1 MVSLTTAVKQLA
13 AKKQEISKIRRS
25 SEKEFQKAKSVS
37 RKYTSSLNSLQ
48 KRVVTSRQQIDEIT
62 QLLNQ
67 KMSQLE
73 SIQRLK
79 KSAQDRLGTEI
90 QNKEQLENEVGFSN
104 TDDEKQNILSRISVV
119 NGVIDDIKN
128 EIKQR
133 TPMEKKLTQI
143 IDEIN
148 NSKSKI
154 SNTVK
159 KNLESKPTLV
169 NLVKTTTT
177 KLEKT
182 AKKYQS
188 SKSLEDSA
196 KTKLNKVTSDLSK
209 LLKKRAKVKAKA
221 KARAEAR
228 KAKAKP
234 RKAKAKP
241 RKAKAK
247 PRKEYSGFGQII
259 GMIRNFLFE
268 RDVKR
273 PMPKSD
279 KAVLEKARRINEENE
294 HERKVARA
302 KHDIKMNNRYKG
314 IDDNYDEDG
323 EALIG

>member
-1 MVSLTTAVKQLA
+1 MVSLTSAAKQLT
-13 AKKQEISKIRRS
+13 AKKQEISKIRRF

-37 RKYTSSLNSLQ
+37 RKYTSSLNSLER
-48 KRVVTSRQQIDEIT
+48 RVVTSRQQIEDIT
-62 QLLNQ
+62 QTLNQ

-79 KSAQDRLGTEI
+79 KSAQERLSTEI

-154 SNTVK
+154 SSTVK
-159 KNLESKPTLV
+159 KNLESKATLV

-196 KTKLNKVTSDLSK
+196 KTKLNKITSDLSK
-209 LLKKRAKVKAKA
+209 LLKKRAKAKA
-221 KARAEAR
+221 KAEARAKAR

-234 RKAKAKP
+234 KARKAKA
-241 RKAKAK
+241 RKKT
-247 PRKEYSGFGQII
+247 
-259 GMIRNFLFE
+259 
-268 RDVKR
+268 
-273 PMPKSD
+273 
-279 KAVLEKARRINEENE
+279 RR
-294 HERKVARA
+294 
-302 KHDIKMNNRYKG
+302 
-314 IDDNYDEDG
+314 
-323 EALIG
+323 

>member
-25 SEKEFQKAKSVS
+25 SEKEFQKAKAVS

-79 KSAQDRLGTEI
+79 KSAQDRLDTEI

-159 KNLESKPTLV
+159 KKF
-169 NLVKTTTT
+169 
-177 KLEKT
+177 
-182 AKKYQS
+182 
-188 SKSLEDSA
+188 
-196 KTKLNKVTSDLSK
+196 
-209 LLKKRAKVKAKA
+209 RVKA
-221 KARAEAR
+221 
-228 KAKAKP
+228 
-234 RKAKAKP
+234 
-241 RKAKAK
+241 
-247 PRKEYSGFGQII
+247 YTG
-259 GMIRNFLFE
+259 
-268 RDVKR
+268 
-273 PMPKSD
+273 
-279 KAVLEKARRINEENE
+279 
-294 HERKVARA
+294 
-302 KHDIKMNNRYKG
+302 
-314 IDDNYDEDG
+314 
-323 EALIG
+323 

>member
-221 KARAEAR
+221 KARPEAR
-228 KAKAKP
+228 KAKARAEARAKS

-241 RKAKAK
+241 KAKSRKAKAK
-247 PRKEYSGFGQII
+247 SRK
-259 GMIRNFLFE
+259 
-268 RDVKR
+268 KT
-273 PMPKSD
+273 
-279 KAVLEKARRINEENE
+279 RR
-294 HERKVARA
+294 
-302 KHDIKMNNRYKG
+302 
-314 IDDNYDEDG
+314 
-323 EALIG
+323 

>member
-1 MVSLTTAVKQLA
+1 MVSLTSAAKQLT
-13 AKKQEISKIRRS
+13 AKKQEISKIRRF

-37 RKYTSSLNSLQ
+37 RKYTSSLNSLER
-48 KRVVTSRQQIDEIT
+48 RVVTSRQQIEDIT

-79 KSAQDRLGTEI
+79 KSAEERLSTEI

-143 IDEIN
+143 IEEIN

-154 SNTVK
+154 SSTIK

-196 KTKLNKVTSDLSK
+196 KTKLNKITSDLSK
-209 LLKKRAKVKAKA
+209 LLKKRAKAKAKAEARAKARKA

-228 KAKAKP
+228 AKA

-241 RKAKAK
+241 KTKKAKAK
-247 PRKEYSGFGQII
+247 PKTKKAKAKPKTKKAKAKPKTRK
-259 GMIRNFLFE
+259 
-268 RDVKR
+268 KT
-273 PMPKSD
+273 
-279 KAVLEKARRINEENE
+279 RR
-294 HERKVARA
+294 
-302 KHDIKMNNRYKG
+302 
-314 IDDNYDEDG
+314 
-323 EALIG
+323 

>member
-25 SEKEFQKAKSVS
+25 SEKEFQKAKAVS

-104 TDDEKQNILSRISVV
+104 TDDEKQNILSRISIV

-148 NSKSKI
+148 SSKSKI

-159 KNLESKPTLV
+159 KL
-169 NLVKTTTT
+169 
-177 KLEKT
+177 
-182 AKKYQS
+182 
-188 SKSLEDSA
+188 SL
-196 KTKLNKVTSDLSK
+196 
-209 LLKKRAKVKAKA
+209 
-221 KARAEAR
+221 
-228 KAKAKP
+228 
-234 RKAKAKP
+234 
-241 RKAKAK
+241 
-247 PRKEYSGFGQII
+247 IHI
-259 GMIRNFLFE
+259 
-268 RDVKR
+268 
-273 PMPKSD
+273 
-279 KAVLEKARRINEENE
+279 
-294 HERKVARA
+294 
-302 KHDIKMNNRYKG
+302 
-314 IDDNYDEDG
+314 
-323 EALIG
+323 

>member
-25 SEKEFQKAKSVS
+25 SEKEFQKAKAVS

-188 SKSLEDSA
+188 SKSLEASA
-196 KTKLNKVTSDLSK
+196 KTKLSKVTSDLSK
-209 LLKKRAKVKAKA
+209 LLKKRAKA
-221 KARAEAR
+221 KARAEARAKTRKAKAKPKTRKAKAKPKTR

-234 RKAKAKP
+234 RKKT
-241 RKAKAK
+241 
-247 PRKEYSGFGQII
+247 
-259 GMIRNFLFE
+259 
-268 RDVKR
+268 
-273 PMPKSD
+273 
-279 KAVLEKARRINEENE
+279 RR
-294 HERKVARA
+294 
-302 KHDIKMNNRYKG
+302 
-314 IDDNYDEDG
+314 
-323 EALIG
+323 

>member
-1 MVSLTTAVKQLA
+1 MVSLTSAAKQLA

-25 SEKEFQKAKSVS
+25 SEKEFQKAKAVS

-48 KRVVTSRQQIDEIT
+48 RRVVTSRQQIEDIT

-67 KMSQLE
+67 KMAQLE

-79 KSAQDRLGTEI
+79 KSAQERLDTEI

-148 NSKSKI
+148 SSKSKI

-188 SKSLEDSA
+188 SKSLEVSA
-196 KTKLNKVTSDLSK
+196 KTKLGKVTSDLSK
-209 LLKKRAKVKAKA
+209 LLKKRAKA
-221 KARAEAR
+221 KARAEARAKTRKAKAKPKTRKAKAKPKTRKAKAKPKTR

-234 RKAKAKP
+234 RKKT
-241 RKAKAK
+241 
-247 PRKEYSGFGQII
+247 
-259 GMIRNFLFE
+259 
-268 RDVKR
+268 
-273 PMPKSD
+273 
-279 KAVLEKARRINEENE
+279 RR
-294 HERKVARA
+294 
-302 KHDIKMNNRYKG
+302 
-314 IDDNYDEDG
+314 
-323 EALIG
+323 

>member
-1 MVSLTTAVKQLA
+1 MP
-13 AKKQEISKIRRS
+13 SKIKLDEVS
-25 SEKEFQKAKSVS
+25 NTLEHSLAQK
-37 RKYTSSLNSLQ
+37 
-48 KRVVTSRQQIDEIT
+48 
-62 QLLNQ
+62 
-67 KMSQLE
+67 E

-154 SNTVK
+154 SSTVK

-182 AKKYQS
+182 AKKYES
-188 SKSLEDSA
+188 SKSLED
-196 KTKLNKVTSDLSK
+196 
-209 LLKKRAKVKAKA
+209 
-221 KARAEAR
+221 
-228 KAKAKP
+228 
-234 RKAKAKP
+234 
-241 RKAKAK
+241 
-247 PRKEYSGFGQII
+247 
-259 GMIRNFLFE
+259 
-268 RDVKR
+268 
-273 PMPKSD
+273 
-279 KAVLEKARRINEENE
+279 
-294 HERKVARA
+294 
-302 KHDIKMNNRYKG
+302 
-314 IDDNYDEDG
+314 
-323 EALIG
+323 

>member
-73 SIQRLK
+73 SVQRLK

-228 KAKAKP
+228 KAKARAEARAKSRKAKAKP
-234 RKAKAKP
+234 KAKSRKAKAKPKAKSRKAKAKP
-241 RKAKAK
+241 RKKT
-247 PRKEYSGFGQII
+247 
-259 GMIRNFLFE
+259 
-268 RDVKR
+268 
-273 PMPKSD
+273 
-279 KAVLEKARRINEENE
+279 RR
-294 HERKVARA
+294 
-302 KHDIKMNNRYKG
+302 
-314 IDDNYDEDG
+314 
-323 EALIG
+323 

>member
-1 MVSLTTAVKQLA
+1 MVSLTSAAKQLT
-13 AKKQEISKIRRS
+13 AKKQEIGKIRRF
-25 SEKEFQKAKSVS
+25 SEKEFQKAKSAS
-37 RKYTSSLNSLQ
+37 RKYTSSLNSLER
-48 KRVVTSRQQIDEIT
+48 RVVTSRQQIEDIT

-79 KSAQDRLGTEI
+79 KSAEERLSTEI

-154 SNTVK
+154 SSTVK

-196 KTKLNKVTSDLSK
+196 KTKLNKITSDLSK
-209 LLKKRAKVKAKA
+209 LLKKRAKAKA
-221 KARAEAR
+221 KAEARAKAR
-228 KAKAKP
+228 KAKAKAEARAKA
-234 RKAKAKP
+234 RKAKA
-241 RKAKAK
+241 RAK
-247 PRKEYSGFGQII
+247 
-259 GMIRNFLFE
+259 
-268 RDVKR
+268 
-273 PMPKSD
+273 
-279 KAVLEKARRINEENE
+279 
-294 HERKVARA
+294 ERKTKYSIANKCR
-302 KHDIKMNNRYKG
+302 KWSD
-314 IDDNYDEDG
+314 
-323 EALIG
+323 

>member
-1 MVSLTTAVKQLA
+1 MVSLTSAAKQLA

-25 SEKEFQKAKSVS
+25 SEKEFQKAKAVS

-48 KRVVTSRQQIDEIT
+48 RRVVTSRQQIEDIT

-67 KMSQLE
+67 KMAQLE

-79 KSAQDRLGTEI
+79 KSAQERLDTEI

-148 NSKSKI
+148 SSKSKI

-188 SKSLEDSA
+188 SKSLETSA
-196 KTKLNKVTSDLSK
+196 KTKLSKVTSDLSK
-209 LLKKRAKVKAKA
+209 LLKKRAKAKARAEAKAKA
-221 KARAEAR
+221 KARKAKAKPKAR

-234 RKAKAKP
+234 RKKT
-241 RKAKAK
+241 
-247 PRKEYSGFGQII
+247 
-259 GMIRNFLFE
+259 
-268 RDVKR
+268 
-273 PMPKSD
+273 
-279 KAVLEKARRINEENE
+279 RR
-294 HERKVARA
+294 
-302 KHDIKMNNRYKG
+302 
-314 IDDNYDEDG
+314 
-323 EALIG
+323 